1 MDIQKEIL
9 DKLTECGVKPSPQ
22 RMAILQ
28 FLVMHPVHPTVEFV
42 YNSLSPKMPT
52 LSKTTVYNTLKLLSE
67 HRAIQTLAIDEKNI
81 RYDATTMVHAHFHCK
96 RCGKVYDLHVKGLNG
111 LEVSNPLFKVTDC
124 QIYYKG
130 LCEECNNEVIN

>member
-9 DKLTECGVKPSPQ
+9 GKLTECGVKPSPQ

-42 YNSLSPKMPT
+42 YNSLSPDMPT

-67 HRAIQTLAIDEKNI
+67 HKAIQTLVIDEKNI
-81 RYDATTMVHAHFHCK
+81 RYDATTKVHAHFHCK
-96 RCGKVYDLHVKGLNG
+96 NCGKVLDLRVKGLDD
-111 LEVSNPLFKVTDC
+111 LKVKAKHFKVTDC

-130 LCEECNNEVIN
+130 LCEECNNE